1 MGTVSCKQLA
11 GFLAG
16 LNNKEIAQK
25 MSVLISSGTVPIG
38 EKLPSVRSLAETL
51 RVSPATVSSAW
62 SILRRNK
69 VISGRG
75 RSGVWVCDNR
85 TSPRPRRFEAV
96 GNFGQRILADLT
108 FAAPDPELLP
118 DISEAIRCSAGAPG
132 LNSYVREPIT
142 SSLKSAIQPR
152 WPYHAEAAMATNG
165 GFEGVYLAVQA
176 LVIPGAVVAVEDPT
190 SARVLDIL
198 DNIGAHIVPV
208 ACDENGPVPD
218 ALKAAMRQ
226 KPAAFIYQPRTH
238 SITGHGLTAERLDAL
253 SAILRDGETLI
264 IEDDGVGDI
273 SNRPAIS
280 MGNFL
285 PSRTIHVCSYSKSL
299 GPDLRLAVLS
309 GASSV
314 VEQIQAYRNFGA
326 SWTSRIL
333 QNAAAWMLNDPG
345 CNATVA
351 NARQAYAERR
361 NALVV
366 ALRRRNV
373 HLDPSDGLC
382 LWIPVP
388 SEQFAMITLAAR
400 GFAVFPGTRF
410 SIVAG
415 NPHIRV
421 GTGTLTGYVEELA
434 EAIYLSINGS

>member
-1 MGTVSCKQLA
+1 MGTLTCRQLA
-11 GFLAG
+11 GFLTG
-16 LNNKEIAQK
+16 LNNKEIALK
-25 MSVLISSGTVPIG
+25 MSTLISSGTVPIG
-38 EKLPSVRSLAETL
+38 EKLPSVRSLAEAL
-51 RVSPATVSSAW
+51 HVSPATVSSAW

-75 RSGVWVCDNR
+75 RNGVWVCDNK
-85 TSPRPRRFEAV
+85 TSPRPRRFETV

-118 DISEAIRCSAGAPG
+118 DIGEAILRSAGAPG

-142 SSLKSAIQPR
+142 PSLKAAIQAR
-152 WPYHAEAAMATNG
+152 WPYPAEATMAING
-165 GFEGVYLAVQA
+165 GFEGIHLAVQA
-176 LVIPGAVVAVEDPT
+176 LVMHSAVVAVEDPT
-190 SARVLDIL
+190 PARVLDIL

-208 ACDENGPVPD
+208 ICDDNGPLPD
-218 ALKAAMRQ
+218 ALKAAMKQ

-238 SITGHGLTAERLDAL
+238 AVTGHSLSAERMDVL
-253 SAILRDGETLI
+253 SDILRDSETLI

-273 SNRPAIS
+273 SNRQPIS
-280 MGNFL
+280 MGNQF

-309 GASSV
+309 GSFRV

-326 SWTSRIL
+326 CWTSRIL
-333 QNAAAWMLNDPG
+333 QNAAAWMLNDPQ
-345 CNATVA
+345 CNAMVA
-351 NARQAYAERR
+351 NARRVYAERR
-361 NALVV
+361 NSLVE

-373 HLDPSDGLC
+373 HLVTGDGLC

-410 SIVAG
+410 SIVE